1 MGAMAPEAA
10 TDEALVQAARSGD
23 EGAFDAL
30 VRRYQDKVYGLA
42 LRLAGNPPD
51 AEEVLQ
57 DAFLQA
63 WQHLADFRGDAKFST
78 WLFRIATNAALMLRR
93 SRRRRATDSLEECLP
108 LFREDGRLAR
118 FDVDYGRAGRVDQLL
133 ERDELARLVKEAI
146 ERLPEDF
153 RVVVELRDLEE
164 LSTEDTAA
172 ILGLAPALVST
183 RLHRARLML
192 RGFLGR
198 LAGGEE

>member
-1 MGAMAPEAA
+1 M
-10 TDEALVQAARSGD
+10 
-23 EGAFDAL
+23 
-30 VRRYQDKVYGLA
+30 
-42 LRLAGNPPD
+42 
-51 AEEVLQ
+51 
-57 DAFLQA
+57 
-63 WQHLADFRGDAKFST
+63 
-78 WLFRIATNAALMLRR
+78 
-93 SRRRRATDSLEECLP
+93 
-108 LFREDGRLAR
+108 
-118 FDVDYGRAGRVDQLL
+118 
-133 ERDELARLVKEAI
+133 ARLVKEAI